1 MNMDLD
7 KKLDALQQIKEVDAP
22 PFLYTRIQQQI
33 HNLQQLEAPAKW
45 KWAFA
50 FSTLLILLI
59 NISIMISS
67 SAPVSKQ
74 NSGVE
79 NIVNSL
85 GLSNTNDLYHE

>member
-1 MNMDLD
+1 MNLD

-33 HNLQQLEAPAKW
+33 QNLQQLEAPAKW

-50 FSTLLILLI
+50 CSTVLILLI
-59 NISIMISS
+59 NISILVRSS
-67 SAPVSKQ
+67 EPATKK
-74 NSGVE
+74 NTGVE

-85 GLSNTNDLYHE
+85 GLSNTNDLYHD

>member
-1 MNMDLD
+1 MELN
-7 KKLDALQQIKEVDAP
+7 KKLDVLQQIKEVDAP

-33 HNLQQLEAPAKW
+33 QNLQQLEAPAKW

-50 FSTLLILLI
+50 CSTLLILLI
-59 NISIMISS
+59 NISILVRS
-67 SAPVSKQ
+67 SAPVVKQ
-74 NSGVE
+74 NTGVE

>member
-1 MNMDLD
+1 MELN
-7 KKLDALQQIKEVDAP
+7 KKLDVLQQIKEVDAP

-33 HNLQQLEAPAKW
+33 QNLQQLEAPVKW

-50 FSTLLILLI
+50 CSTLLILLI
-59 NISIMISS
+59 NISILVRS
-67 SAPVSKQ
+67 SAPVVKQ
-74 NSGVE
+74 NTGVE